1 VGSTPTGPRRIVVLT
16 PPSTSAAGR
25 KDIAM
30 IPVSLNHVALDVA
43 DRRRSAEFYA
53 ELLGTEVVAE
63 DVEHRLTF
71 LRLPGS
77 DRYSDL
83 ALHEHADVAA
93 AYPPEQIRMAHIG
106 WEIDDPAHLVA
117 AYDFLT
123 ARTRVVLAADFGVAR
138 SVMGMDPD
146 GHVIEFELFTP
157 GATAEPGFAP
167 LDIDA
172 LRAVPVAVA

>member
-1 VGSTPTGPRRIVVLT
+1 
-16 PPSTSAAGR
+16 
-25 KDIAM
+25 M
-30 IPVSLNHVALDVA
+30 IPVTLNHVALDVA
-43 DRRRSAEFYA
+43 DRDRSIDFYA
-53 ELLGTEVVAE
+53 RLLGTTVVAE

-106 WEIDDPAHLVA
+106 WEIHDPAHLVA
-117 AYDFLT
+117 AFDFLE
-123 ARTRVVLAADFGVAR
+123 ANTRVVLAADFGVAR
-138 SVMGMDPD
+138 SVMGFDPD

-157 GATAEPGFAP
+157 GADGQPGFAM
-167 LDIDA
+167 LDIEA
-172 LRAVPVAVA
+172 LRAEVSATVPA

>member
-1 VGSTPTGPRRIVVLT
+1 
-16 PPSTSAAGR
+16 
-25 KDIAM
+25 M
-30 IPVSLNHVALDVA
+30 IPVTLNHVALDVA
-43 DRRRSAEFYA
+43 DRQRSIEFYA
-53 ELLGTEVVAE
+53 DLLGAEVVAE
-63 DVEHRLTF
+63 DVDHQLTF

-83 ALHEHADVAA
+83 ALHQHADVAA
-93 AYPPEQIRMAHIG
+93 AYPPGQVRMAHIG
-106 WEIDDPAHLVA
+106 WEVHDPAMLVE

-138 SVMGMDPD
+138 SVMGFDPD

-157 GATAEPGFAP
+157 GADGEPGFAP

-172 LRAVPVAVA
+172 LRPVGVARASVEDGS